1 MQQKG
6 KRGQL
11 ACAGT
16 EMADV
21 KISNDFYVPR
31 NRVDYYFSY
40 NSYTAQ
46 GIVRKWKSDA
56 EIFKNIID
64 VTAKKKTST
73 VVVLLSGKIILTAT
87 SVDTIRKRMEDAE
100 KAESR
105 LTPK

>member
-6 KRGQL
+6 KRRQL

-46 GIVRKWKSDA
+46 
-56 EIFKNIID
+56 E
-64 VTAKKKTST
+64 KTST